1 CVSFTDMANSTVVRF
16 SMSAFALLK
25 AGRFELFVLFLTL
38 YIFTITLNILLITVI
53 SKNKSL
59 HQPMNIFSCLLSANE
74 IYGST
79 ALLPAIMILLLSDTF
94 EVAVQWCMTQVYFLH
109 TYAGAEFCIL
119 AVMGYDRY
127 AAICHPLH
135 YHSIMSNSRLSKLI
149 ALTLLYPCIIF
160 LMYYSLTLQLTFCGN
175 VIPKLY
181 CVNMELV
188 RNACSNVT
196 HISIVGLCLI
206 FFYVVPQV
214 LMLTFSY
221 IQILRVCQKLTR
233 KSQRKALKTCVPHLV
248 SIVNYTV
255 GSLYEILQTRF
266 NMSYLSLEA
275 RIFLSLYFIVIPAI
289 TNPVLYGMGTQLV
302 RIQILKLFIKYKI

>member
-1 CVSFTDMANSTVVRF
+1 MP
-16 SMSAFALLK
+16 AFALLK
-25 AGRFELFVLFLTL
+25 ADKYELFALFLTL
-38 YIFTITLNILLITVI
+38 YIITITLNISLITVI

-59 HQPMNIFSCLLSANE
+59 HQPMNIFSCLLAANE

-79 ALLPAIMILLLSDTF
+79 ALLPAILVLLLSDTF
-94 EVAVQWCMTQVYFLH
+94 EVSVKWCMAQVFFLH

-127 AAICHPLH
+127 TAICHPLH

-149 ALTLLYPCIIF
+149 ALTLLYPFIIF
-160 LMYYSLTLQLTFCGN
+160 FMYYSLTLKLKFCGN
-175 VIPKLY
+175 HMPKLY

-188 RNACSNVT
+188 KNACLNVT

-214 LMLTFSY
+214 LMLVFSY
-221 IQILRVCQKLTR
+221 IQILRVCRKLT
-233 KSQRKALKTCVPHLV
+233 KESQRNALKTCVPHLL

-255 GSLYEILQTRF
+255 GSLFEILQTRF
-266 NMSYLSLEA
+266 SMRHLSLEA
-275 RIFLSLYFIVIPAI
+275 RIFLSLYFIVIPTI
-289 TNPVLYGMGTQLV
+289 TNPVLYGLGTQLV
-302 RIQILKLFIKYKI
+302 RIQILKLFIKYKILPTKITVAVTAT